1 MSVNHWKVVLLIFT
15 IITWGYSWILMKQ
28 SLKYMEPFTFIS
40 LRHAVAAVVLLPFIF
55 SHRSFGLKNFKNPHF
70 LIIGLT
76 QTAAMMAFIIY
87 GMKFVTAGKTSV
99 IVYTMPVWTSLLLH
113 FVLKEKLNHAKWY
126 GVALGLTGT
135 ICILGW
141 DTVSVQN
148 REIILG
154 EALIILAAV
163 CWAGANIWNR
173 TKLGNESPFIVN
185 GYQLFYGAIILVI
198 LAYVTEGSFKVD
210 WNYHSVFIVLFTG
223 IVASAINFSIWFYL
237 INNYDINITTA
248 SSLLVP
254 VVGIILDR
262 IILGTTLDAGVLAGG
277 LLIVLGLYKIS
288 TAKN

>member
-1 MSVNHWKVVLLIFT
+1 MSSNNWKIILLIFT

-28 SLKYMEPFTFIS
+28 SLQYMEPFTFIA
-40 LRHAVAAVVLLPFIF
+40 LRHVVAAIVLLPLMLF
-55 SHRSFGLKNFKNPHF
+55 HGSFKLKNFSNPHF
-70 LIIGLT
+70 FLIGLI

-113 FVLKEKLNHAKWY
+113 FLLKEKLNNAKWI
-126 GVALGLTGT
+126 GVGLGLIGT
-135 ICILGW
+135 LCILGW
-141 DTVSVQN
+141 DAISVQS
-148 REIILG
+148 RDIIYG

-163 CWAGANIWNR
+163 CWAASNILNR
-173 TKLGNESPFIVN
+173 KKLSNEHPFIVN
-185 GYQLFYGAIILVI
+185 GYQLFYGAVILVI
-198 LAYVTEGSFKVD
+198 LAYISEGAFKVD

-237 INNYDINITTA
+237 INSYDINITTS

-254 VVGIILDR
+254 VVGIVLDWF
-262 IILGTTLDAGVLAGG
+262 ILGTTLDIGVLAGG

-288 TAKN
+288 TAKA